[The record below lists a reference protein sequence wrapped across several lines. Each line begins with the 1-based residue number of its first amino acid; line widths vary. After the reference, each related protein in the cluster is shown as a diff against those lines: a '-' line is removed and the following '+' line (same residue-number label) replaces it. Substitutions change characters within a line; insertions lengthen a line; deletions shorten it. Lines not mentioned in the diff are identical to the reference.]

1 MSKEPEL
8 HILYNNAYALLDFV
22 GSVGPLTRLLRS
34 RRGVMG
40 PPIDQLTEDGY
51 DMQWGTNVLGHYY
64 FTMLLI
70 PALVAGV
77 KSSPDHHA
85 RVVTTASSGA
95 YLDTIHWETL
105 KDTPE
110 RKKRST
116 DYQYMQS
123 KFVRCAV

>member
-1 MSKEPEL
+1 
-8 HILYNNAYALLDFV
+8 
-22 GSVGPLTRLLRS
+22 
-34 RRGVMG
+34 MG

-64 FTMLLI
+64 FAILLI
-70 PALVAGV
+70 PALLAGV

-123 KFVRCAV
+123 KFVRCVV